1 MISMHKNWGR
11 RFAAATL
18 ALAIGFGATMASPS
32 AAEAKILTASGGSLG
47 IYFSPADMTGSNYL
61 NELDIAVGQE
71 LTGTLSIN
79 DKGDYSR
86 HSTYRVES
94 SDCDIATVSKD
105 KYGSWILKIA
115 PNKVGT
121 ARITAIDEADSGNQG
136 YIEISSVKSLN
147 RIKSI
152 GLLSG
157 DYESPV
163 TDLDLY
169 YTDNCPKKC
178 GETHFGKRD
187 ASLIIEFENE
197 SRPGT
202 VFTLKDL
209 SGANSV
215 ASLRTIS
222 NIHIQSGYSM
232 GASCQVVGLS
242 KGKGKLRAEADYGM
256 GKSGT
261 FDICNVAEKNQDPVF
276 EERCQENPKMLVG
289 GVGYLSNI
297 LWVSPNETVTA
308 CVKAHWGSGVT
319 DGSGITDVTYSLEP
333 TPNAKEENGQLTAL
347 KPGFATVV
355 AVDGL
360 GVTHKKTF
368 EIEDPNSI
376 DISNAKFSK
385 QERDLPIDL
394 EKDDTYFGGL
404 WIEEEND
411 MFSSSGRVGI
421 LSRGA
426 AALEESYVQ
435 NKWVDSGRVPN
446 EFYTYKSSD
455 PSVLE
460 VCGVKYNGDSSFG
473 HLVPRSYG
481 TVTVSMYLAG
491 RLCDTMTVHVVPRVQ
506 TSVSIKSGYKTNMA
520 PGDTQKLAA
529 EVMPEDKAGSVIWSS
544 SDESVLKVDSKGNV
558 IAVADGTATITAAV
572 DGVSAC
578 TDAITVETPV
588 VETTG
593 VLLNSEKLDLKVGG
607 AASKLTATVEPAN
620 ATNQNVEWTSSND
633 GVVTVDQ
640 EGNVTPVAAGSATVT
655 VKTVDGGFTAA
666 CKVTVIQPVTGIS
679 LDLHDAKIVGAGTQ
693 QLVATVTPVDASQA
707 VVWKSDDESV
717 AKVDQSGLV
726 TAVSKGKA
734 NVVVTTADG
743 SLSDTCKVE
752 VSNPVMG
759 ITVDSASINL
769 KKGEKVQIKATLEA
783 GLPGAVDDDS
793 IVLKDTD
800 SKVFKVSG
808 EGGSYTVEALKS
820 GNGSFK
826 IVAGENGTVGQ
837 LVTVSVTNPAQ
848 KIELD
853 NIALNFTVGDVAKK
867 LSAVVSPSDADNA
880 DIVWTSSN
888 EAIAKVEN
896 GTVIPVSAGTATITA
911 QCGNLTAACT
921 VTVAAKQIAVS
932 TNGKVEASVADENG
946 VVSGKVDGET
956 RLVVEEPSNLTE
968 AAKTQIEGMK
978 SDTVKVLE
986 TLDIHFEK
994 SDGSVVEIANGD
1006 GASMVVRI
1014 KMTESM
1020 KKLTNLK
1027 VLHVS
1032 DEGAV
1037 EAVDTWVEGD
1047 YLCFRTTHF
1056 STYVVTGQELS
1067 KQPSAPSD
1075 PSRPGQPTTVTTT
1088 KTNVSVKKSTKGTLA
1103 DTGDRTFAVVAAI
1116 AVFGAT
1122 LIAIALKLLSRKND

>member
-1 MISMHKNWGR
+1 MESMHKTWGR
-11 RFAAATL
+11 RLAAATL
-18 ALAIGFGATMASPS
+18 ALAIGFGVTVASPS
-32 AAEAKILTASGGSLG
+32 AAEAKMLTASEGSLSF
-47 IYFSPADMTGSNYL
+47 YFSPADMTSTDYL
-61 NELDIAVGQE
+61 NEFDIAVGQE

-79 DKGDYSR
+79 DKGDYTR

-94 SDCDIATVSKD
+94 SDSDIATVSRDKD
-105 KYGSWILKIA
+105 GSWVLKIA

-147 RIKSI
+147 KIKSI
-152 GLLSG
+152 GLLSR
-157 DYESPV
+157 DYESSV
-163 TDLDLY
+163 ADLDLY
-169 YTDNCPKKC
+169 YTDDCPKKC
-178 GETHFGKRD
+178 GETHFGVCD
-187 ASLIIEFENE
+187 TSLKIEFEDEN
-197 SRPGT
+197 RPGT
-202 VFTLKDL
+202 VFTLKEL
-209 SGANSV
+209 NGENSV
-215 ASLRTIS
+215 ASFRINS
-222 NIHIQSGYSM
+222 NIYMSDGNTV
-232 GASCQVVGLS
+232 GASCQVAGLS

-256 GKSGT
+256 GKPAA
-261 FDICNVAEKNQDPVF
+261 FDICNVAEKKQNPGFV
-276 EERCQENPKMLVG
+276 ERCPENPKMLVG
-289 GVGYLSNI
+289 GVGYLTSV
-297 LWVSPNETVTA
+297 LWVSPNETATA
-308 CVKAHWGSGVT
+308 CSKAHG
-319 DGSGITDVTYSLEP
+319 GSGITDESGMTDVSYSLES
-333 TPNAKEENGQLTAL
+333 TPNAKVENGQLTAL
-347 KPGFATVV
+347 KPGFATVI
-355 AVDGL
+355 AIDGL
-360 GVTHKKTF
+360 GGTHKKTF

-385 QERDLPIDL
+385 QERDLSIDL

-411 MFSSSGRVGI
+411 MFSSYGRVGI

-435 NKWVDSGRVPN
+435 NRWVDSGRVPY
-446 EFYTYKSSD
+446 EFYTYESSD
-455 PSVLE
+455 PNVLE
-460 VCGVKYNGDSSFG
+460 VCGVKYSGDSSFG

-481 TVTVSMYLAG
+481 TVTVSMYLG
-491 RLCDTMTVHVVPRVQ
+491 DRLCDTMTVHVVPRVQ
-506 TSVSIKSGYKTNMA
+506 TSVSVKSGYKTNMV

-529 EVMPEDKAGSVIWSS
+529 EVAPEDKAGSVIWSS
-544 SDESVLKVDSKGNV
+544 SDEGVLKVDSQGNV
-558 IAVADGTATITAAV
+558 TAVADGTATITATV

-578 TDAITVETPV
+578 TDTITVKTPAV
-588 VETTG
+588 GATG
-593 VLLNSEKLDLKVGG
+593 VSLNSDKLELKVGEV
-607 AASKLTATVEPAN
+607 ASKLIATVEPAN
-620 ATNQNVEWTSSND
+620 ATNQNLEWVSSNED
-633 GVVTVDQ
+633 VATVDQ
-640 EGNVTPVAAGSATVT
+640 DGNVTPVSAGSATVT

-679 LDLHDAKIVGAGTQ
+679 LDLHDTKIVGAGTQ
-693 QLVATVTPVDASQA
+693 QLVATVAPVDASQA

-717 AKVDQSGLV
+717 AKVDQNGLV

-743 SLSDTCKVE
+743 SLFDTCKVE
-752 VSNPVMG
+752 VSNPVVG
-759 ITVDSASINL
+759 ITVDNASINL

-793 IVLKDTD
+793 IALKDTD

-826 IVAGENGTVGQ
+826 LVAGENGTVGQ

-853 NIALNFTVGDVAKK
+853 NTALNFTVGDVAKK
-867 LSAVVSPSDADNA
+867 LSAVASPSDADNA

-896 GTVIPVSAGTATITA
+896 GTVIPVSAGSATITA
-911 QCGNLTAACT
+911 QCGNLSTACM
-921 VTVAAKQIAVS
+921 VTVAAKQIATS
-932 TNGKVEASVADENG
+932 AGGKVEVSVADENG
-946 VVSGKVDGET
+946 VAAGKIDAGT
-956 RLVVEEPSNLTE
+956 RLVVEEPSHLTE

-978 SDTVKVLE
+978 TDGVKVLE

-1032 DEGAV
+1032 DEGVV
-1037 EAVDTWVEGD
+1037 EAMDTWVEGD

-1056 STYVVTGQELS
+1056 STYVVTGQEPS
-1067 KQPSAPSD
+1067 QQPSVPSD
-1075 PSRPGQPTTVTTT
+1075 PSRPGQPAATTT
-1088 KTNVSVKKSTKGTLA
+1088 KTSVSVKKTAKGTLA
-1103 DTGDRTFAVVAAI
+1103 DTGDRTFAVVAVTVVLGVA
-1116 AVFGAT
+1116 
-1122 LIAIALKLLSRKND
+1122 LIAIASKLLWHKNG

>member
-1 MISMHKNWGR
+1 MRSMHKNWGR

-18 ALAIGFGATMASPS
+18 ALAIGFGAVVASPS
-32 AAEAKILTASGGSLG
+32 AAEAKMLTASGGSLG
-47 IYFSPADMTGSNYL
+47 IYFSPADMTGSHYL
-61 NELDIAVGQE
+61 DELDIAVGQE

-79 DKGDYSR
+79 DKADYAR
-86 HSTYRVES
+86 YSTYRVES
-94 SDCDIATVSKD
+94 SDSDIATVSKD

-147 RIKSI
+147 KIKSI
-152 GLLSG
+152 RLLSR
-157 DYESPV
+157 DYESSV
-163 TDLDLY
+163 DDLDLY

-178 GETHFGKRD
+178 GETHFGVCD
-187 ASLIIEFENE
+187 TSLRIEFEDE

-202 VFTLKDL
+202 VFALKELNGD
-209 SGANSV
+209 NSV
-215 ASLRTIS
+215 ASFRINS
-222 NIHIQSGYSM
+222 NIYTQSGNTM

-256 GKSGT
+256 GKPVA
-261 FDICNVAEKNQDPVF
+261 FDICNVTEKKQNPGFV
-276 EERCQENPKMLVG
+276 ERCPENPKMLVG
-289 GVGYLSNI
+289 GVGYLTSV
-297 LWVSPNETVTA
+297 LWVSPNETATA
-308 CVKAHWGSGVT
+308 CSKAHG
-319 DGSGITDVTYSLEP
+319 GSGITDESGITDVSYSLES
-333 TPNAKEENGQLTAL
+333 TPNAKVENGQLTAL

-360 GVTHKKTF
+360 GGTHKKSF

-385 QERDLPIDL
+385 QERDLSIDL
-394 EKDDTYFGGL
+394 ENDDTYFGGL

-411 MFSSSGRVGI
+411 MFSSYGRVGI

-435 NKWVDSGRVPN
+435 NRWVDSGHVPY
-446 EFYTYKSSD
+446 EFYTYESSD
-455 PSVLE
+455 PNVLE
-460 VCGVKYNGDSSFG
+460 VCGVKYSGDSSFG

-481 TVTVSMYLAG
+481 TVTVSMYLG
-491 RLCDTMTVHVVPRVQ
+491 DRLCDTMTVNVVPRVQ
-506 TSVSIKSGYKTNMA
+506 TSVSIKSGYKTNMV
-520 PGDTQKLAA
+520 PGDTQKLTA
-529 EVMPEDKAGSVIWSS
+529 EVAPEDKAGSVIWSS
-544 SDESVLKVDSKGNV
+544 SDEGVLKVDSQGNV
-558 IAVADGTATITAAV
+558 TAVADGTATITATV

-578 TDAITVETPV
+578 TDTITVKTPAV
-588 VETTG
+588 GATG
-593 VLLNSEKLDLKVGG
+593 VSLNSDKLELKVGEV
-607 AASKLTATVEPAN
+607 ASKLIATVEPAN
-620 ATNQNVEWTSSND
+620 ATNQNLEWVSSNED
-633 GVVTVDQ
+633 VATVDQ
-640 EGNVTPVAAGSATVT
+640 EGNVTPVSAGSATVT

-679 LDLHDAKIVGAGTQ
+679 LDLHDTKIVGAGTQ
-693 QLVATVTPVDASQA
+693 QLVATVAPVDASQA

-717 AKVDQSGLV
+717 AKVDQNGLV

-752 VSNPVMG
+752 VSNPVVG
-759 ITVDSASINL
+759 ITVDNASINL

-826 IVAGENGTVGQ
+826 LVAGENGTVGQ

-853 NIALNFTVGDVAKK
+853 NTALNFTVGDVAKK

-896 GTVIPVSAGTATITA
+896 GTVIPVSAGSATITA
-911 QCGNLTAACT
+911 QCGNLSTACM
-921 VTVAAKQIAVS
+921 VTVAAKQIATS
-932 TNGKVEASVADENG
+932 AGGKVEVSVADGNG
-946 VVSGKVDGET
+946 VAAGKIDAGT
-956 RLVVEEPSNLTE
+956 RLVVEEPSHLTE

-978 SDTVKVLE
+978 TDGVKVLE

-1032 DEGAV
+1032 DEGVV
-1037 EAVDTWVEGD
+1037 EAMDTWVEGD

-1056 STYVVTGQELS
+1056 STYVVTGQEPS
-1067 KQPSAPSD
+1067 QQPSVPSD
-1075 PSRPGQPTTVTTT
+1075 PSRPGQPAATTT
-1088 KTNVSVKKSTKGTLA
+1088 KTSVSVKKTAKGTLA

>member
-1 MISMHKNWGR
+1 MRSMHKIWGR
-11 RFAAATL
+11 RVAAATL
-18 ALAIGFGATMASPS
+18 ALAIGFGAVVASPS
-32 AAEAKILTASGGSLG
+32 AAEAKMLTASEGSLSLS
-47 IYFSPADMTGSNYL
+47 FSPADMTGTNYL
-61 NELDIAVGQE
+61 NELDIAVGQK
-71 LTGTLSIN
+71 LTGTLSIS
-79 DKGDYSR
+79 DKEDYMK

-94 SDCDIATVSKD
+94 SDSDIATVSKNEN
-105 KYGSWILKIA
+105 GSWVLTIA

-121 ARITAIDEADSGNQG
+121 ARITAIDEVDSGNQG

-147 RIKSI
+147 KIKSI
-152 GLLSG
+152 GLLSR
-157 DYESPV
+157 DYESSV
-163 TDLDLY
+163 DDLDLY

-178 GETHFGKRD
+178 GETHFGVCD
-187 ASLIIEFENE
+187 TSLRIEFEDE

-202 VFTLKDL
+202 VFTLKEVNDE
-209 SGANSV
+209 NSV
-215 ASLRTIS
+215 ASFRINS
-222 NIHIQSGYSM
+222 NIYTQSGNTM

-256 GKSGT
+256 GKPAA
-261 FDICNVAEKNQDPVF
+261 FDICNVAEKKQDPGFV
-276 EERCQENPKMLVG
+276 ERCPENPKMLVG

-297 LWVSPNETVTA
+297 LWVSPNETATA
-308 CVKAHWGSGVT
+308 CSKAHWGSGVT
-319 DGSGITDVTYSLEP
+319 SGSGITDVTYSLES
-333 TPNAKEENGQLTAL
+333 TPNAKVENGQLTAL

-385 QERDLPIDL
+385 QERDLSIDL
-394 EKDDTYFGGL
+394 ENDDTYFGGL

-411 MFSSSGRVGI
+411 MFSSYGRVGI

-426 AALEESYVQ
+426 AALEESYAQ
-435 NKWVDSGRVPN
+435 NKWVDSGRVSY

-460 VCGVKYNGDSSFG
+460 VCGVRSNGDSSFG

-481 TVTVSMYLAG
+481 TATVSMYLG
-491 RLCDTMTVHVVPRVQ
+491 DRLCDTMTVHVVPRVQ
-506 TSVSIKSGYKTNMA
+506 TSVSIKSGYKTNMV

-529 EVMPEDKAGSVIWSS
+529 EVMPEDKASSVIWSS
-544 SDESVLKVDSKGNV
+544 SDEGVLKVDAKGNV
-558 IAVADGTATITAAV
+558 TAVADGAATITATV
-572 DGVSAC
+572 DGVSAS
-578 TDAITVETPV
+578 TDAITVKTPAV
-588 VETTG
+588 GATG
-593 VLLNSEKLDLKVGG
+593 VSLNSDKLELKVGG
-607 AASKLTATVEPAN
+607 VASKLIATVEPAN
-620 ATNQNVEWTSSND
+620 ATNQNLEWVSSNED
-633 GVVTVDQ
+633 VATVDQ
-640 EGNVTPVAAGSATVT
+640 EGNVTPVSAGSATVT
-655 VKTVDGGFTAA
+655 VKTVDGGLTAA

-679 LDLHDAKIVGAGTQ
+679 LDLHDTKIVGAGTQ
-693 QLVATVTPVDASQA
+693 QLVATVAPVDASQA

-717 AKVDQSGLV
+717 AKVDQNGLV

-752 VSNPVMG
+752 VSNPVVG

-793 IVLKDTD
+793 IVLKDAD

-826 IVAGENGTVGQ
+826 LVAGENGTVGQ

-853 NIALNFTVGDVAKK
+853 NTALNFTVGDVAKK

-896 GTVIPVSAGTATITA
+896 GTVIPVSAGSATITA
-911 QCGNLTAACT
+911 QCGNLSAACM
-921 VTVAAKQIAVS
+921 VTVAAKQIAAS
-932 TNGKVEASVADENG
+932 AGGKVEVSVVDENG
-946 VVSGKVDGET
+946 VAAGKIDEGT
-956 RLVVEEPSNLTE
+956 RLVVEEPSHLTE

-978 SDTVKVLE
+978 TDVVKVLE

-1037 EAVDTWVEGD
+1037 EAMDTWMEGD

-1056 STYVVTGQELS
+1056 STYVVIGQEPS
-1067 KQPSAPSD
+1067 QQPSVPSD
-1075 PSRPGQPTTVTTT
+1075 PSRPGQPSVTTT
-1088 KTNVSVKKSTKGTLA
+1088 KTSVSVKKTTKGTLA
-1103 DTGDRTFAVVAAI
+1103 DTGDRTFAAAAVAAVI
-1116 AVFGAT
+1116 GAA
-1122 LIAIALKLLSRKND
+1122 LIVIGSKLLSRKNG